1 MGLIQRVV
9 QKIAMPKYDRNK
21 FKSSNLQD
29 KPTSRELRYRT
40 LQNVFSILSS
50 EIDYEKMTQKVVD
63 VMVEEMDFLGGV
75 LFLPNKDSNA
85 MIAWSFTGSR
95 LGKTVTSWLPKPFR
109 EHLYSLTLPNN
120 LVVKAFLEKKIF
132 LTKRMS
138 ELVSP
143 AVSEKLADTMQKF
156 MGMELCVALPVIYQN
171 KTLGVLMFTSTR
183 KETSDEE
190 MEMLK
195 TFANQ
200 VSIAI
205 NNTKVFTETKNQVTL
220 LEQQNHDIQS
230 LYNLTSR
237 ISESLDPSRVAQNA
251 VDSLPQDEVMLGGI
265 LTVLSADKTKLLTT
279 AVTRNRISDAV
290 KGIIGD
296 FSQYVMDLTQPSTSA
311 EINRTIFKQNRPFST
326 TDLADIIS
334 PPVPKRFVGP
344 INAILKIKSAVVFPI
359 YIRGEAVG
367 TITYFLKNVDFK
379 TLTEDRQRLFQTYTS
394 QIAIALENSNL
405 YRNSQIIQSNLQKA
419 LTDLQES
426 RRRERDMIDIMGH
439 ELRTPMSI
447 VRNALS
453 MMDLIIRK
461 EGQIPSDKQKKY
473 VDIGLES
480 ARREANLIETLLSAT
495 KADAKGFQLTFE
507 KVDLFDAVN
516 DSLVGFTS
524 QAKKKGLELTFEKDP
539 AMAEAFIYCDRTRIQ
554 EIMDNFVSNAVKYT
568 YKGFVKIRIEKRANM
583 ILTIV
588 EDSGLGISKE
598 DLSHLGKKFF
608 RAKQYS
614 EGHGANVIRPGGTG
628 LGLYV
633 AFALIKLMDG
643 EFEIISELEKGSK
656 FTFGMPGFS
665 GQPLKQEER
674 KVQDYQKAVSN

>member
-1 MGLIQRVV
+1 M
-9 QKIAMPKYDRNK
+9 
-21 FKSSNLQD
+21 
-29 KPTSRELRYRT
+29 
-40 LQNVFSILSS
+40 
-50 EIDYEKMTQKVVD
+50 
-63 VMVEEMDFLGGV
+63 
-75 LFLPNKDSNA
+75 
-85 MIAWSFTGSR
+85 
-95 LGKTVTSWLPKPFR
+95 
-109 EHLYSLTLPNN
+109 
-120 LVVKAFLEKKIF
+120 
-132 LTKRMS
+132 
-138 ELVSP
+138 
-143 AVSEKLADTMQKF
+143 
-156 MGMELCVALPVIYQN
+156 
-171 KTLGVLMFTSTR
+171 
-183 KETSDEE
+183 
-190 MEMLK
+190 
-195 TFANQ
+195 
-200 VSIAI
+200 
-205 NNTKVFTETKNQVTL
+205 
-220 LEQQNHDIQS
+220 
-230 LYNLTSR
+230 
-237 ISESLDPSRVAQNA
+237 
-251 VDSLPQDEVMLGGI
+251 
-265 LTVLSADKTKLLTT
+265 
-279 AVTRNRISDAV
+279 
-290 KGIIGD
+290 
-296 FSQYVMDLTQPSTSA
+296 
-311 EINRTIFKQNRPFST
+311 
-326 TDLADIIS
+326 
-334 PPVPKRFVGP
+334 
-344 INAILKIKSAVVFPI
+344 
-359 YIRGEAVG
+359 
-367 TITYFLKNVDFK
+367 
-379 TLTEDRQRLFQTYTS
+379 
-394 QIAIALENSNL
+394 
-405 YRNSQIIQSNLQKA
+405 QKA